1 MFFGLVTLF
10 VALSISAVAA
20 YYSIVGL
27 MAIFSAAA
35 FSIAVMGV
43 VLEIG
48 KLVTASWL
56 YQNWKT
62 VPKVLKYYLTSAVVI
77 LMFITSMGIFGYL
90 SKSHIDAG
98 TNTSQVTV
106 KLDRVNSRIASE
118 QKVIDRAERQ
128 LENLDKALERYV
140 ELGAV
145 SKGLDRRISQEEE
158 RLKLTNMVNKSQDK
172 IDEYLDQK
180 SEYELEIKNFEV
192 EVGPLKYISALLY
205 GDDALTFLENAVRWV
220 ILILVFVFDPLAV
233 LLVVA
238 ANITIRDVLNKRKR
252 IKYLSKK
259 NQSVMVLQER
269 LQKLK
274 MVLLWSITNRREN
287 YAIYTSNKGNYYIIN
302 HRNSVTHF

>member
-56 YQNWKT
+56 YQNWKS

-98 TNTSQVTV
+98 TNTSQITV

-145 SKGLDRRISQEEE
+145 SKGLDRRESQEEE

-252 IKYLSKK
+252 IKDKLLRKQRK
-259 NQSVMVLQER
+259 NKILVKEEPIGDGTAR
-269 LQKLK
+269 K
-274 MVLLWSITNRREN
+274 ITKTKNGVTME
-287 YAIYTSNKGNYYIIN
+287 YYE
-302 HRNSVTHF
+302 

>member
-56 YQNWKT
+56 YQNWKS

-252 IKYLSKK
+252 IRDKLLRKQRK
-259 NQSVMVLQER
+259 NKILVKTEPIGDGTAR
-269 LQKLK
+269 K
-274 MVLLWSITNRREN
+274 ITKTKNGVTME
-287 YAIYTSNKGNYYIIN
+287 YYE
-302 HRNSVTHF
+302 

>member
-1 MFFGLVTLF
+1 MFFGLVTLI

-145 SKGLDRRISQEEE
+145 SKGLDRRESQEEE

-252 IKYLSKK
+252 IRDKLLRKQRK
-259 NQSVMVLQER
+259 NKILVKAEPIGDGTAR
-269 LQKLK
+269 K
-274 MVLLWSITNRREN
+274 ITKTKNGVTME
-287 YAIYTSNKGNYYIIN
+287 YYE
-302 HRNSVTHF
+302 

>member
-1 MFFGLVTLF
+1 MFLAVVTLF
-10 VALSISAVAA
+10 IALSISAVAA

-62 VPKVLKYYLTSAVVI
+62 VPKILKYYLTSAVVI

-98 TNTSQVTV
+98 TNTSQITV

-118 QKVIDRAERQ
+118 QKTIDRAERQ

-145 SKGLDRRISQEEE
+145 SKGLDRRESQEEE
-158 RLKLTNMVNKSQDK
+158 RLKLTNMVNKSQEK
-172 IDEYLDQK
+172 IDGYLDEK
-180 SEYELEIKNFEV
+180 SEYQLEIKNFEV

-252 IKYLSKK
+252 IKDKLLRKQRK
-259 NQSVMVLQER
+259 NKILVKEEPIGDGTAR
-269 LQKLK
+269 K
-274 MVLLWSITNRREN
+274 ITKTKNGVTME
-287 YAIYTSNKGNYYIIN
+287 YYE
-302 HRNSVTHF
+302 

>member
-145 SKGLDRRISQEEE
+145 SKGLDRRESQEEE
-158 RLKLTNMVNKSQDK
+158 RLKLTNMVNKSQEK
-172 IDEYLDQK
+172 IDEYLDEK
-180 SEYELEIKNFEV
+180 SEYQLEIKNFEV

-252 IKYLSKK
+252 IRDKLLRKQRK
-259 NQSVMVLQER
+259 NKILVKTEPIGDGTAR
-269 LQKLK
+269 K
-274 MVLLWSITNRREN
+274 ITKTKNGVTME
-287 YAIYTSNKGNYYIIN
+287 YYE
-302 HRNSVTHF
+302 

>member
-1 MFFGLVTLF
+1 MFFGLVTLI

-145 SKGLDRRISQEEE
+145 SKGLDRRESQEEE

-252 IKYLSKK
+252 IKDKLLRKQRK
-259 NQSVMVLQER
+259 NKILVKEEPIGDGTAR
-269 LQKLK
+269 K
-274 MVLLWSITNRREN
+274 ITKTKNGVTME
-287 YAIYTSNKGNYYIIN
+287 YYE
-302 HRNSVTHF
+302 

>member
-1 MFFGLVTLF
+1 MFFGLVTLT
-10 VALSISAVAA
+10 VALCISAVAA

-27 MAIFSAAA
+27 MAIFSASA

-98 TNTSQVTV
+98 TNTSQITV

-118 QKVIDRAERQ
+118 QKTIDRAERQ

-145 SKGLDRRISQEEE
+145 SKGLDRRESQEEE
-158 RLKLTNMVNKSQDK
+158 RTKLTNMVNKSQEK
-172 IDEYLDQK
+172 IDEYLDEK

-252 IKYLSKK
+252 IKDKLLRKQRK
-259 NQSVMVLQER
+259 NKVLVKEEPIGDGTAR
-269 LQKLK
+269 K
-274 MVLLWSITNRREN
+274 ITKTKNGVTME
-287 YAIYTSNKGNYYIIN
+287 YYE
-302 HRNSVTHF
+302 

>member
-158 RLKLTNMVNKSQDK
+158 RKKLTDMVNKSQEK
-172 IDEYLDQK
+172 IDEYLDEK
-180 SEYELEIKNFEV
+180 SDYQLEIKNFEV

-252 IKYLSKK
+252 IKDKLLRKQRKDKILVKEEPIGDGTARKITKTK
-259 NQSVMVLQER
+259 NGVTME
-269 LQKLK
+269 
-274 MVLLWSITNRREN
+274 
-287 YAIYTSNKGNYYIIN
+287 YYE
-302 HRNSVTHF
+302 

>member
-252 IKYLSKK
+252 IREKLLRKQRK
-259 NQSVMVLQER
+259 NKILVKTEPIGDGTAR
-269 LQKLK
+269 K
-274 MVLLWSITNRREN
+274 ITKTKNGVTME
-287 YAIYTSNKGNYYIIN
+287 YYE
-302 HRNSVTHF
+302 

>member
-1 MFFGLVTLF
+1 MFFGLVTLT
-10 VALSISAVAA
+10 VALCISAVAA

-27 MAIFSAAA
+27 MAIFSASA

-98 TNTSQVTV
+98 TNTSQITV

-118 QKVIDRAERQ
+118 QKTIDRAERQ

-158 RLKLTNMVNKSQDK
+158 RIKLTNMVNKSQDK
-172 IDEYLDQK
+172 IDVYLDEK

-192 EVGPLKYISALLY
+192 EVGPLKYISALIY

-238 ANITIRDVLNKRKR
+238 ANISINDYNNQKRKER
-252 IKYLSKK
+252 LRNFKK
-259 NQSVMVLQER
+259 NTKNRILVKEEPIGDGTA
-269 LQKLK
+269 KK
-274 MVLLWSITNRREN
+274 ITKTKNGVTME
-287 YAIYTSNKGNYYIIN
+287 YYE
-302 HRNSVTHF
+302 

>member
-1 MFFGLVTLF
+1 MFFGLVTLL
-10 VALSISAVAA
+10 VALCISAVAA

-27 MAIFSAAA
+27 MAIFSASA

-62 VPKVLKYYLTSAVVI
+62 VPKVLKYYLTSAVVV

-98 TNTSQVTV
+98 SNTSQIQI
-106 KLDRVNSRIASE
+106 KIDRLDNYIKSE
-118 QKVIDRAERQ
+118 QKTITRAEKQ
-128 LENLDKALERYV
+128 LQSLDDALDRYI

-145 SKGLDRRISQEEE
+145 SKGLNKREEQQNE
-158 RLKLTNMVNKSQDK
+158 RDKLTNMVNKSQTR
-172 IDEYLDQK
+172 IDELLDEK
-180 SEYELEIKNFEV
+180 SVYDLEIKNFEV
-192 EVGPLKYISALLY
+192 EVGPLKYISALIY

-233 LLVVA
+233 LLVIA
-238 ANITIRDVLNKRKR
+238 ANITIKQELTR
-252 IKYLSKK
+252 IKREKDKALRKQRKGKVKVQVEEVENGMRKIVKEK
-259 NQSVMVLQER
+259 NGVRME
-269 LQKLK
+269 
-274 MVLLWSITNRREN
+274 
-287 YAIYTSNKGNYYIIN
+287 YYE
-302 HRNSVTHF
+302 

>member
-1 MFFGLVTLF
+1 MFLALVTLF
-10 VALSISAVAA
+10 IALAISAVAA
-20 YYSIVGL
+20 FYSIVGL
-27 MAIFSAAA
+27 MAIFSASAL
-35 FSIAVMGV
+35 SIAIMGV

-48 KLVTASWL
+48 KLITASWL

-62 VPKVLKYYLTSAVVI
+62 VPKVLKYYLTTAVVV

-98 TNTSQVTV
+98 TNTSQTQV
-106 KLDRVNSRIASE
+106 KLDRINNRISSE

-128 LENLDKALERYV
+128 LVNLDKALERYV

-145 SKGLDRRISQEEE
+145 SKGLDRRESQEEE
-158 RLKLTNMVNKSQDK
+158 RTKLTNMVNKSQEK
-172 IDEYLDQK
+172 IDQYLDEK

-252 IKYLSKK
+252 IKDKLLRKQRK
-259 NQSVMVLQER
+259 NKILVKEEPIGDGTAR
-269 LQKLK
+269 K
-274 MVLLWSITNRREN
+274 ITKTKNGVTME
-287 YAIYTSNKGNYYIIN
+287 YYE
-302 HRNSVTHF
+302 

>member
-56 YQNWKT
+56 YQNWKS

-145 SKGLDRRISQEEE
+145 SKGLDRRESQEEE
-158 RLKLTNMVNKSQDK
+158 RLKLTNMVNKSQEK
-172 IDEYLDQK
+172 IDEYLDEK
-180 SEYELEIKNFEV
+180 SEYQLEIKNFEV

-252 IKYLSKK
+252 IKDKLLRKQRK
-259 NQSVMVLQER
+259 NKILVKEEPIGDGTAR
-269 LQKLK
+269 K
-274 MVLLWSITNRREN
+274 ITKTKNGVTME
-287 YAIYTSNKGNYYIIN
+287 YYE
-302 HRNSVTHF
+302 

>member
-145 SKGLDRRISQEEE
+145 SKGLDRRESQEEE
-158 RLKLTNMVNKSQDK
+158 RLKLTDMVNKSQEK
-172 IDEYLDQK
+172 IDEYLDEK

-252 IKYLSKK
+252 IKDKLLRKQRK
-259 NQSVMVLQER
+259 NKIFVKEEPIGDGTAR
-269 LQKLK
+269 K
-274 MVLLWSITNRREN
+274 ITKTKNGVTME
-287 YAIYTSNKGNYYIIN
+287 YYE
-302 HRNSVTHF
+302 

>member
-1 MFFGLVTLF
+1 MFFGLVTLT
-10 VALSISAVAA
+10 VALCISAVAA

-27 MAIFSAAA
+27 MAIFSASA

-98 TNTSQVTV
+98 TNTSQITV

-118 QKVIDRAERQ
+118 QKTIDRAERQ

-145 SKGLDRRISQEEE
+145 SKGLDRRESQEEE
-158 RLKLTNMVNKSQDK
+158 RLKLTNMVNKSQEK
-172 IDEYLDQK
+172 IDEYLDEK
-180 SEYELEIKNFEV
+180 SEYQLEIKNFEV

-252 IKYLSKK
+252 IKDKLLRKQRK
-259 NQSVMVLQER
+259 NKVLVKEEPIGDGTAR
-269 LQKLK
+269 K
-274 MVLLWSITNRREN
+274 ITKTKNGVTME
-287 YAIYTSNKGNYYIIN
+287 YYE
-302 HRNSVTHF
+302 

>member
-145 SKGLDRRISQEEE
+145 SKGLDRRESQEEE
-158 RLKLTNMVNKSQDK
+158 RLKLTNMVNKSQEK

-233 LLVVA
+233 LLVIS
-238 ANITIRDVLNKRKR
+238 ANISITEYYERRKN
-252 IKYLSKK
+252 KK
-259 NQSVMVLQER
+259 NANE
-269 LQKLK
+269 
-274 MVLLWSITNRREN
+274 ITTTVQQQGELRKVTKEQNGVE
-287 YAIYTSNKGNYYIIN
+287 INYYE
-302 HRNSVTHF
+302 

>member
-145 SKGLDRRISQEEE
+145 SKGLDRRVSQEEE
-158 RLKLTNMVNKSQDK
+158 RLKLTNMVNKSQEK

-180 SEYELEIKNFEV
+180 SEYTLEIKNFEV

-252 IKYLSKK
+252 IRDKLLRKQRK
-259 NQSVMVLQER
+259 NKILVKTEPIGDGTAR
-269 LQKLK
+269 K
-274 MVLLWSITNRREN
+274 ITKTKNGVTME
-287 YAIYTSNKGNYYIIN
+287 YYE
-302 HRNSVTHF
+302 